1 MIRCRP
7 FYLPR
12 EFTAIFCTAVY
23 IPPHADTTR
32 ALDELFDAIDRQE
45 TLHPEAAFIVAGD
58 FNKANMKK
66 VLPKFYQ
73 HVNFPTRG
81 ENILDHVYTLY
92 AHAYK
97 ARPRPA
103 FGKSDHSSVLLLPA
117 YRQKLK
123 REQPMMRSVQ
133 RWTDQ
138 SDSTLRHCF
147 NITDW
152 EVFRTAADN
161 NINNYAEYVMDF
173 IHKCINDVVPRVN
186 VRTYPNQKPWVNGE
200 ARAALRARTAAF
212 KFGDPSEYK
221 SSRYALRKA
230 IKTAKGQYREKVES
244 CYSNSNIRNMWTG
257 LKTITDYKGK
267 SCRVGVVTASLPDEL
282 NTFYARFDKH
292 LSQELLLEEDSRPYQ
307 ISQADMCKHFR
318 KVNTRKAPGPD
329 NIPGRVFKACAH
341 ELADVFTDIFNLSLL
356 QSAVPTCFKMTTII
370 PVPKKMNVS
379 CLNDYRPVAL
389 TSIAMKCF
397 ERIGKAH
404 ITSLLPASL
413 DPLQFA
419 YRSNRSTDDA
429 IAIALH
435 TALSHLDQR
444 NTYVRML
451 FIDCSSAFNT
461 IVPSRLVMK
470 LRDLNIGSSLCSWIL
485 DFLTNRPQV
494 VRIGNITS
502 STLTLSTGAPQGC
515 VLSPLLYTLFTHD
528 CTATHSSNT
537 IIKFADDTTIIGCI
551 SNGDE
556 SAYRAEVRALTSWCR
571 DNNLLLNVS
580 KTKELIV
587 DYRRLQGGGHTPIHI
602 EGAEVE
608 RVSCF
613 RFLGINISED
623 LSWSHHVGVITKAAR
638 QRLFFLRRLR
648 RFGMDSRILTNF
660 Y

>member
-1 MIRCRP
+1 MLNGLGHEHP
-7 FYLPR
+7 D
-12 EFTAIFCTAVY
+12 
-23 IPPHADTTR
+23 PPSLWVRVIYPLKSVITSHY
-32 ALDELFDAIDRQE
+32 
-45 TLHPEAAFIVAGD
+45 
-58 FNKANMKK
+58 
-66 VLPKFYQ
+66 VL
-73 HVNFPTRG
+73 
-81 ENILDHVYTLY
+81 
-92 AHAYK
+92 
-97 ARPRPA
+97 
-103 FGKSDHSSVLLLPA
+103 
-117 YRQKLK
+117 
-123 REQPMMRSVQ
+123 
-133 RWTDQ
+133 
-138 SDSTLRHCF
+138 
-147 NITDW
+147 
-152 EVFRTAADN
+152 
-161 NINNYAEYVMDF
+161 
-173 IHKCINDVVPRVN
+173 
-186 VRTYPNQKPWVNGE
+186 
-200 ARAALRARTAAF
+200 
-212 KFGDPSEYK
+212 
-221 SSRYALRKA
+221 
-230 IKTAKGQYREKVES
+230 
-244 CYSNSNIRNMWTG
+244 
-257 LKTITDYKGK
+257 
-267 SCRVGVVTASLPDEL
+267 
-282 NTFYARFDKH
+282 
-292 LSQELLLEEDSRPYQ
+292 
-307 ISQADMCKHFR
+307 
-318 KVNTRKAPGPD
+318 
-329 NIPGRVFKACAH
+329 NIPGRLVKACAH

-356 QSAVPTCFKMTTII
+356 QSAVPTCFKRTTII

-397 ERIGKAH
+397 ERIVKAH

-413 DPLQFA
+413 DSLQFA
-419 YRSNRSTDDA
+419 YRSNRSTDNA

-451 FIDCSSAFNT
+451 FIDYSSAFNT

-470 LRDLNIGSSLCSWIL
+470 LRDLNIGSSLCCWIL

-660 Y
+660 YRCTIESILSGCITTWYGSCNALDRKVLQRVVRSAEHITRTELPAMQDLYRQRCRRKMQRILSDPGHPSHSLFTLLPSGRRYRSIQTRTSRYRDSFYPQAIRLFNC